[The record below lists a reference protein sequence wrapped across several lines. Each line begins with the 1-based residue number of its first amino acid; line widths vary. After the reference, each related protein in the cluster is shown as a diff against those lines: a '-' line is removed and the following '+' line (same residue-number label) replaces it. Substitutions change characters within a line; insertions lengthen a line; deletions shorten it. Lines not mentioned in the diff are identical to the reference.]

1 MSEPPAGPDAGRI
14 SRRHFLGLGA
24 AGLGA
29 ALLMSRVGR
38 RRLKRRQTR
47 TLPNPACWLT

>member
-29 ALLMSRVGR
+29 ALLMSRAGR
-38 RRLKRRQTR
+38 RRRNGGKPGRSPIQRAR
-47 TLPNPACWLT
+47 